1 MSRTV
6 SISSLVDR
14 LFEYLESHPEKD
26 LRITWEA
33 MKKGR
38 YCECIPLEIAR
49 QASSEECTIHQR
61 NLSFEERLKN
71 NLENILSRI
80 KLENPI
86 APSLETGF
94 GVGTMATIFG
104 AKLDLENNAYPDMPV
119 EHIPLS
125 RLERFDKHDI
135 SKAGL
140 MPFIKEQIDFYKEH
154 TPDDFL
160 ISLPNIQ
167 GPFNIAHTLVGSE
180 IFIEMKEHPEK
191 VHHLMQMIT
200 DVLIEVIPLF
210 ERWIGKERL
219 SPTPGFSYCIAS
231 TESRCLVS
239 ECSCN
244 LISPEYYREFVLSY
258 DRQLD
263 ERFGPL
269 AIHPCSGRHVF
280 DVTLESFGDLTYTE
294 AGWIECDSNAK
305 PVEQA
310 VEDIG
315 DKPIILY
322 VREEL
327 RKGKEL
333 ERIRE
338 LIDIAKQRGRMYLS
352 FTGMYWTPADD
363 DYIVNLHRKAEDYFK
378 G

>member
-1 MSRTV
+1 MNQTV

-14 LFEYLESHPEKD
+14 LLEYLKTHPEKD
-26 LRITWEA
+26 LRLTWSA
-33 MKKGR
+33 MKKGK
-38 YCECIPLEIAR
+38 YCECVPLQITR
-49 QASSEECTIHQR
+49 QPSPAERKIHQR
-61 NLSFEERLKN
+61 NTSFEQRLEN
-71 NLENILSRI
+71 NLENILSYT
-80 KLENPI
+80 KLENPV

-94 GVGTMATIFG
+94 GVGTMATVLG

-125 RLERFDKHDI
+125 RFERFEKPDI

-140 MPFIKEQIDFYKEH
+140 MPLIKEQIDFYKEH
-154 TPDDFL
+154 TPNDFL

-167 GPFNIAHTLVGSE
+167 GPFNIAHTLVGSQ
-180 IFIEMKEHPEK
+180 IFIEMAEHPQH
-191 VHHLMQMIT
+191 VHHLMQLIT
-200 DVLIEVIPLF
+200 DVLIEAIPLF
-210 ERWIGKERL
+210 EKWISAERL

-244 LISPEYYREFVLSY
+244 LISSEYYREFVLPY
-258 DRQLD
+258 DRQLN
-263 ERFGPL
+263 EHFGPL

-280 DVTLESFGDLTYTE
+280 DVTLEAFPDLTYTE
-294 AGWIECDSNAK
+294 AGWIECDPNSK
-305 PVEQA
+305 PVEEA
-310 VEDIG
+310 IEDIA
-315 DKPIILY
+315 DKAIILY

-333 ERIRE
+333 KRIQQ
-338 LIDIAKQRGRMYLS
+338 LIDIAKQRGKMYLS

-363 DYIVNLHRKAEDYFK
+363 DHIVNLHRKSEAYFRE
-378 G
+378 